1 MQMWL
6 LWNAAVRSLVIA
18 FRGTEQVKW
27 KDIMT
32 DLSFQPA
39 PFNPERVLERS
50 SSASLIRQEVCPPV
64 HIAHWQQCI
73 PVPGHLEEPYWQ
85 PCKSAGRTAMP
96 AARLGHRVFTFD
108 RNDTDSRPS

>member
-6 LWNAAVRSLVIA
+6 LWNAAVKSLVVA

-27 KDIMT
+27 KDMMT

-50 SSASLIRQEVCPPV
+50 SSASLIRQEVRSPV
-64 HIAHWQQCI
+64 GMAH
-73 PVPGHLEEPYWQ
+73 Q
-85 PCKSAGRTAMP
+85 PATPSFAWTILAE
-96 AARLGHRVFTFD
+96 ARLMAVQAV
-108 RNDTDSRPS
+108 

>member
-6 LWNAAVRSLVIA
+6 LWNAAVKSLVIA

-27 KDIMT
+27 KDMMT

-50 SSASLIRQEVCPPV
+50 SSASLIRQEVRFPV
-64 HIAHWQQCI
+64 CI
-73 PVPGHLEEPYWQ
+73 VHCQWYLPVPGHQ
-85 PCKSAGRTAMP
+85 SCKSHAGSPASRVERTTMP
-96 AARLGHRVFTFD
+96 AAHLGHGIFTFD
-108 RNDTDSRPS
+108 RVLDRQ